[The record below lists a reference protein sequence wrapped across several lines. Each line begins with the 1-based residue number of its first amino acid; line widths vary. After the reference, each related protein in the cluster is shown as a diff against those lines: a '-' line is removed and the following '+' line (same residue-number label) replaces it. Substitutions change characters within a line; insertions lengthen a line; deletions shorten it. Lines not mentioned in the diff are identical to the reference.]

1 MQFGDLFYKLGIEPD
16 FGGIRDKVA
25 SIGNALGFAAAQIAE
40 PAVKAGGSIAETQ
53 KAISNVNNVLTK
65 ALTPLT
71 KSFVTAVNKNYSS
84 YEFNNHV
91 TEARNV
97 ISNVNNAAAKALMPL
112 SQTFG
117 NVSKEMNT
125 VFSTNEFKNSVKSA
139 KDIVEKSGVY
149 NLTTKITNS
158 ESAKPVN
165 LSEFIGKNIL
175 DMDFGKF
182 SQISKE
188 YVNTANSASRLDN
201 IVKSEKS
208 SSLANIKERI
218 KTEAAHRE
226 KDKGITNNNNITI
239 NVHGKTEDVSA
250 ITEAVK
256 IALERAEQNNDRQ
269 MMGEY

>member
-1 MQFGDLFYKLGIEPD
+1 MQVGDLFYKLGIEPD

-53 KAISNVNNVLTK
+53 KAISNVNNIVTK

-97 ISNVNNAAAKALMPL
+97 INNVNNAAAKALMPL

-125 VFSTNEFKNSVKSA
+125 VFSTNEFKNSVKST
-139 KDIVEKSGVY
+139 KDIIEKVFVH
-149 NLTTKITNS
+149 NTKIANS
-158 ESAKPVN
+158 GSVKPVN

-188 YVNTANSASRLDN
+188 YVNTANSTSRLDN

-218 KTEAAHRE
+218 KSEVTHRE
-226 KDKGITNNNNITI
+226 KDKGITNNNNITV

-256 IALERAEQNNDRQ
+256 IALERAGQKNSRQ
-269 MMGEY
+269 LMGRY

>member
-1 MQFGDLFYKLGIEPD
+1 MQVGDLFYKLGIEPD

-53 KAISNVNNVLTK
+53 KAISNVNNIVTK

-71 KSFVTAVNKNYSS
+71 NTNVYNSI
-84 YEFNNHV
+84 
-91 TEARNV
+91 TEVRNV
-97 ISNVNNAAAKALMPL
+97 INNVNNAAAKALMPL

-125 VFSTNEFKNSVKSA
+125 VFSTNEFKNSVKSP
-139 KDIVEKSGVY
+139 KDIIEKVFVH
-149 NLTTKITNS
+149 NTKIANS
-158 ESAKPVN
+158 GSLNSGSVKPVN

-188 YVNTANSASRLDN
+188 YVNTANSTSRLDN

-239 NVHGKTEDVSA
+239 NVHGKTEDVNA

-256 IALERAEQNNDRQ
+256 IALERAGQKNSRQ
-269 MMGEY
+269 LMGRY